1 MSHHYFIGIP
11 SFRFITFVTRNA
23 LALSILAAGCAQA
36 AELTLPEAI
45 RLALEKNPVLR
56 ATSGKTEA
64 AAGQVEQAGRWSNP
78 ELQLSVEDWPL
89 RGAGWSSS
97 KRLAGVSQ
105 TLPFPGKKKLEREM
119 GAAGVKL
126 SQAELALRRVETV
139 RDVKAAFYQV
149 LAAEGLVKVGGDL
162 VKTAENLAAAVDKRV
177 DAGAA
182 PEPEKLR
189 MAIPLEKARMDLAD
203 FQRNLVVARKT
214 LATLLGCADLGGLTV
229 TGTLAVSG
237 DLACLEKLP
246 EGHPS
251 RVAAQVNV
259 TRAELALR
267 RARLEVYPDVTVG
280 MGAGR
285 EAITNNSIGEIRFG
299 VPLPLFDTSSGKR
312 REARANLAVAEAE
325 SASVSLRLSR
335 EWSLAAGRVRLA
347 SEQARVC
354 RERIL
359 PLANEAFHRVQTG
372 YDEGKF
378 PLMDVLETRRT
389 AAEARLA
396 YQQKLLE
403 LNIAQAELEA
413 LAGQLK

>member
-1 MSHHYFIGIP
+1 M
-11 SFRFITFVTRNA
+11 
-23 LALSILAAGCAQA
+23 SILAAGYAQA

-45 RLALEKNPVLR
+45 RLAWEKNPELR

-64 AAGQVEQAGRWSNP
+64 AAGQAEQAGRWSNP

-105 TLPFPGKKKLEREM
+105 TLPFPGKKKLEREI
-119 GAAGVKL
+119 GATGVKL

-149 LAAEGLVKVGGDL
+149 LAAEGLVKEGGDL

-214 LATLLGCADLGGLTV
+214 LATLLGRADLGGLTV
-229 TGTLAVSG
+229 TGTLAESG
-237 DLACLEKLP
+237 DLACLGKLP

-251 RVAAQVNV
+251 RLAAQVNV

-267 RARLEVYPDVTVG
+267 RARLEIYPDVTVG

-299 VPLPLFDTSSGKR
+299 VPLPLFDTSIGKR

-325 SASVSLRLSR
+325 SASVDLRLSN
-335 EWSLAAGRVRLA
+335 EWSLTAGRVRLS
-347 SEQARVC
+347 SEQARVY
-354 RERIL
+354 RERVL
-359 PLANEAFHRVQTG
+359 PQANEAFHRVQTG

-378 PLMDVLETRRT
+378 PLVDVLETRRT